1 MMDIQVGSSEA
12 DMWAVVCQI
21 LDKEIPRPPMVDSST
36 VWMTPLTLETT
47 IRELQTKLQ
56 TAKHRLDVKSSK
68 SFWGRAAIQQL
79 QDRNK
84 SIQENAQLQEAI
96 RERNDYIQTLQKIL
110 FKTPQWKVL
119 PEITGAMSQSCL
131 PADPVQ
137 RRTAINN
144 IANWHKSRRV
154 TAFIQAGGEVVT
166 LQNQQLMFHSVKN
179 IDIPAHFLAVARS
192 SWEAVSHP
200 QAPQTIENSEE
211 SWERVDDNLVYH
223 RSKCIRS
230 DGLMTQSNVI
240 RKYSEDANCAVF
252 AVLSVAKAMLLDDNA
267 ETDDTCG
274 WLVFQ
279 PNPDDCNKC
288 LMTVVF
294 HCNLSRFVECDL
306 PTTANFDEVSASLR
320 RLFIAQKCLFQAV
333 PQLLK
338 LTQRS
343 CEEHVSIRRAVKHA
357 IDELRQNNKPALA
370 TPIY

>member
-1 MMDIQVGSSEA
+1 
-12 DMWAVVCQI
+12 
-21 LDKEIPRPPMVDSST
+21 
-36 VWMTPLTLETT
+36 
-47 IRELQTKLQ
+47 
-56 TAKHRLDVKSSK
+56 
-68 SFWGRAAIQQL
+68 
-79 QDRNK
+79 
-84 SIQENAQLQEAI
+84 
-96 RERNDYIQTLQKIL
+96 
-110 FKTPQWKVL
+110 
-119 PEITGAMSQSCL
+119 
-131 PADPVQ
+131 
-137 RRTAINN
+137 
-144 IANWHKSRRV
+144 
-154 TAFIQAGGEVVT
+154 
-166 LQNQQLMFHSVKN
+166 MFHSVKN